1 MLSGSASPERAWQ
14 VLLIGGA
21 SGVGKTSISYR
32 LAQHF
37 GVGITEVDDFME
49 IMKVMTTPEQQP
61 VLHYWDTHPEAAQLP
76 PKDIVKLTVAV
87 GEVMQPALEAVI
99 VNHLL
104 SFTPVVLDGDF
115 ILPSLAAKTHFGDIP
130 NAGQVRAIF
139 LHEPD
144 EDQIRINYRLREP
157 QYGDQTFRAHVS
169 WMYGE
174 WIRLASEQLG
184 VTVIPARP
192 WGNLFERILV
202 ALG

>member
-1 MLSGSASPERAWQ
+1 MTERARAWQ

-32 LAQHF
+32 IAQHF
-37 GVGITEVDDFME
+37 GVGITEIDDFME

-76 PKDIVKLTVAV
+76 PKEIVKLTVAV
-87 GEVMQPALEAVI
+87 GEVMLPALEAVI

-104 SFTPVVLDGDF
+104 SFTPVVLDGDYL
-115 ILPSLAAKTHFGDIP
+115 LPALAAQTHFSGIP

-139 LHEPD
+139 MHEPD
-144 EDQIRINYRLREP
+144 EDQITLNYRLREP
-157 QYGDQTFRAHVS
+157 QEGDQSFRAHVS
-169 WMYGE
+169 WLYGE
-174 WIRLASEQLG
+174 WLRLACEHAG

-192 WGNLFERILV
+192 WGNLFERVLA
-202 ALG
+202 ALE